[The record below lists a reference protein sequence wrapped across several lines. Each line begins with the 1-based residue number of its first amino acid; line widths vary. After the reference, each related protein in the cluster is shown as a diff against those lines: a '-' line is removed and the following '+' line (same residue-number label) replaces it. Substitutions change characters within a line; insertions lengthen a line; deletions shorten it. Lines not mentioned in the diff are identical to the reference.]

1 MRVAPRGG
9 LCASM
14 IIPDPRDV
22 PGSATMGE
30 DVEKTQELPV
40 NPARGG
46 EDAGEERTMPLS
58 VVPVRS
64 RRRSEKIDIDID

>member
-1 MRVAPRGG
+1 
-9 LCASM
+9 
-14 IIPDPRDV
+14 
-22 PGSATMGE
+22 MGE
-30 DVEKTQELPV
+30 DGEEAQKMPV